1 MGTLYLVSTPIGNLE
16 DLTARAARILEES
29 DRVLAEDTRRT
40 RRLLDHLGIRKTLV
54 SLHEHNEAGRVA
66 SVLERLEA
74 GERIAL
80 VSDAGTPLVSDPG
93 YRLVQAVIEAGHQVT
108 PVPGASA
115 VLAALVV
122 SGLPMDRFAFLGFP
136 PRGGSEREALLDRVA
151 ESDETTVLFESPE
164 RVARLLADL
173 VGAAG
178 GDRRVCVARELTK
191 MHEEAFRGTLAA
203 AARYYEDDPPRGEVV
218 VVVDAGERA
227 LSPDADRSAA
237 VALARA
243 QLDAGGRPSQVAKDV
258 ARRLGIP
265 RNRAYQ
271 IIQEIRG
278 GDEGA

>member
-1 MGTLYLVSTPIGNLE
+1 MGTLYVVSTPIGNLE
-16 DLTARAARILEES
+16 DLTARAARVLEES
-29 DRVLAEDTRRT
+29 DRILAEDTRRT
-40 RRLLDHLGIRKTLV
+40 RHLLEHLGIRKTLV

-66 SVLERLEA
+66 SVLSRLEA

-93 YRLVQAVIEAGHQVT
+93 SRLVGAVIEAGHEVS
-108 PVPGASA
+108 PVPGPSA
-115 VLAALVV
+115 VLAGLVV
-122 SGLPMDRFAFLGFP
+122 SGLPTDRFAFLGFP
-136 PRGGSEREALLDRVA
+136 PRSGAERDALLDRVA

-164 RVARLLADL
+164 RVARLLKDL
-173 VGAAG
+173 AAAAG
-178 GDRRVCVARELTK
+178 GDRGVCVARELTK
-191 MHEEAFRGTLAA
+191 VHEDAFRGTLTA

-218 VVVDAGERA
+218 VVVEAGERA
-227 LSPDADRSAA
+227 QSPDADRSAA

-243 QLDAGGRPSQVAKDV
+243 QLEAGGRPSQVAKDV